1 MDLESYLKND
11 LAALLEAVRCRDVEE
26 LEVQRGE
33 VSVRL
38 HRSGSAVSE
47 PASEQENPE
56 VGAAAPLVHFVAAP
70 LVGTFYRAGK
80 PGQSPMVEEGSHVEQ
95 DTVVGIIEALQV
107 LTDVSAGVKGV
118 VTRVLE
124 TDGHPVEYG
133 QALFEV
139 TLDD

>member
-1 MDLESYLKND
+1 MDVVSYLKTE
-11 LAALLEAVRCRDVEE
+11 LAALLDVVWCTDVRE
-26 LEVQRGE
+26 LEIQQGE

-38 HRSGSAVSE
+38 HRSEISESSPAVPHSE
-47 PASEQENPE
+47 DSPALRSS
-56 VGAAAPLVHFVAAP
+56 LVHFVSAP

-80 PGQSPMVEEGSHVEQ
+80 PGMSPLVSEGSHVEQ

-107 LTDVSAGVKGV
+107 LTDVSAGVVGT

-133 QALFEV
+133 QSLFEV
-139 TLDD
+139 TVDG